1 MKNIF
6 GDYEK
11 FGEQSRFYFGKFPY
25 IDYDIL
31 GDDEKK
37 KIRNIFKRF
46 DFRENIRKYGSIF
59 TKWILR
65 DDDTPEIIAHKL
77 YGSTHYF
84 WIVLM
89 INKMFDPYFDFPMQE
104 DMVHAYTEKK
114 YGVEN
119 IHRTHHYES
128 EETADPTT
136 LPAGIIVDETYP
148 HRVAISNLDHE
159 IKMNDSRREILLLN
173 PEYLEDVL
181 AEFNT
186 IMESGFQYIK
196 PKTKKIGK

>member
-6 GDYEK
+6 NDYER
-11 FGEQSRFYFGKFPY
+11 FGEKSRFYFDRFPY

-31 GDDEKK
+31 GDGEKN
-37 KIRNIFKRF
+37 KIKNIFKRF
-46 DFRENIRKYGSIF
+46 DFRKNIQKYGSIF
-59 TKWILR
+59 TKWIVR

-89 INKMFDPYFDFPMQE
+89 INKIFDPYFEFPMNE

-114 YGVEN
+114 YGIEN
-119 IHRTHHYES
+119 IHSIHHYES
-128 EETADPTT
+128 VETADRTT

-148 HRVAISNLDHE
+148 HKIGISNIDYE
-159 IKMNDSRREILLLN
+159 IRKNDNRREILLLN

-181 AEFNT
+181 NEFNT
-186 IMESGFQYIK
+186 IMESDFRYIK
-196 PKTKKIGK
+196 TK